1 MLVFKRLR
9 MPVTLS
15 VFVCAH
21 LGSLKL
27 TGESDWEVYEEVS
40 AALRQSCCDR
50 SQSGSPGSQISV
62 NVFEVR
68 LKPVCEAFVWSITNF
83 TVHSAAV
90 PNWSNIRVNVDFLF
104 QNENMTKV

>member
-1 MLVFKRLR
+1 

-15 VFVCAH
+15 VFVCVH

-40 AALRQSCCDR
+40 AALRQSC
-50 SQSGSPGSQISV
+50 SQSDSPGGQISV
-62 NVFEVR
+62 NVFKVR

-83 TVHSAAV
+83 TDHSAAV
-90 PNWSNIRVNVDFLF
+90 PNWSNIRVFVFVSKS
-104 QNENMTKV
+104 M